1 MCHAAPPV
9 FSRTGV
15 FANRQHV
22 RNSHRRDTGTFT
34 FTLHPNVHFKWGLRA
49 QSYCQMPPADRTVR
63 PTRRPSRPQS
73 QGACSLSTHHKGPQ
87 YHALSR
93 PNIFAHTHAI
103 GHVRLLSNFHVVR
116 CSQAVR
122 SLNCAHRNTT
132 ARSELQLG
140 GGAPPCVSEGLLGL
154 LIEAVE
160 VKAAHTQMARRQVAK
175 SSRERQWQDMRGRS
189 APLQHMQR
197 AGMQSRGAQRAASHK
212 CGGRERERK

>member
-15 FANRQHV
+15 FANRQRV

-34 FTLHPNVHFKWGLRA
+34 FTLYPNVHFKWGLRA

-63 PTRRPSRPQS
+63 PTARQPPSIS
-73 QGACSLSTHHKGPQ
+73 GSMLTLSTHHKGPQ

-140 GGAPPCVSEGLLGL
+140 GGAPPCVSEGLLGF
-154 LIEAVE
+154 LIEEAV
-160 VKAAHTQMARRQVAK
+160 VKAAHTQRVTEGA
-175 SSRERQWQDMRGRS
+175 SSGCKEQ
-189 APLQHMQR
+189 
-197 AGMQSRGAQRAASHK
+197 
-212 CGGRERERK
+212 

>member
-1 MCHAAPPV
+1 MPNASRRPHRPPD
-9 FSRTGV
+9 
-15 FANRQHV
+15 A
-22 RNSHRRDTGTFT
+22 
-34 FTLHPNVHFKWGLRA
+34 
-49 QSYCQMPPADRTVR
+49 
-63 PTRRPSRPQS
+63 RRPSRPQS

>member
-1 MCHAAPPV
+1 MGSESPII
-9 FSRTGV
+9 
-15 FANRQHV
+15 
-22 RNSHRRDTGTFT
+22 
-34 FTLHPNVHFKWGLRA
+34 LPNA
-49 QSYCQMPPADRTVR
+49 S
-63 PTRRPSRPQS
+63 RRPHRPPDGGPSISGSMLLVHTS
-73 QGACSLSTHHKGPQ
+73 QGTQ

-197 AGMQSRGAQRAASHK
+197 AGMQSGGAQRAASHK
-212 CGGRERERK
+212 CGGRERERRAQAKSRMACTKWVQSDPNSLKFRHNVPHFGQRAISSECWS